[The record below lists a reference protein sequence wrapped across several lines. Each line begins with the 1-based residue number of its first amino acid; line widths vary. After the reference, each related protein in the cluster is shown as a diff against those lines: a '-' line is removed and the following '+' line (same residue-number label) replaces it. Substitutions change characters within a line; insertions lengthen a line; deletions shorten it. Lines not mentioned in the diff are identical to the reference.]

1 MSKKLSIFMVIFMV
15 LAFLAGC
22 TSDSQVEGDM
32 QERTFSLRTNY
43 NEYTNDELSVLLFD
57 EILSRF
63 NSDIWDF
70 MVLEPDYQ
78 VQGSTFIQV
87 GAPQEIVDFQ
97 LVLYIGF
104 GDEETGFTMYRLYTA
119 DKNLVLQYF
128 VDYWRGQQIP
138 DISLW
143 EDASYYFP

>member
-1 MSKKLSIFMVIFMV
+1 MSKKLSIFMVIFMA

-32 QERTFSLRTNY
+32 QERTFSLRTNF

-57 EILSRF
+57 EILSSF

-70 MVLEPDYQ
+70 MVLEPDQ
-78 VQGSTFIQV
+78 PVQGSTFIQV
-87 GAPQEIVDFQ
+87 GAPQEIADFQ

-119 DKNLVLQYF
+119 DKHLVLQYF
-128 VDYWRGQQIP
+128 VDYWQGQQIP

-143 EDASYYFP
+143 EDASYYFR